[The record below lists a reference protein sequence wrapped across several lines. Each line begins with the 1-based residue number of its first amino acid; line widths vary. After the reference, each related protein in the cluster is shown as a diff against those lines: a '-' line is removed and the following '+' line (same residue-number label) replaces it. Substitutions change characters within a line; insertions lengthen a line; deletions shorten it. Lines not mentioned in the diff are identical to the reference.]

1 MKKRTLFWGIILFLI
16 FILVLFRIGV
26 SWRTKADTKEEK
38 KILSLVKSSAVY
50 GDLTEQTNLYEQADK
65 NSKVLEELKKGAQ
78 VEILEDRSTKWYLV
92 LDNITGT
99 QGWIAGNTL
108 EIPEDSPTENSEIT
122 EKQKET
128 YIKILELNSET
139 DYLVWVD
146 INRQMVN
153 IFEKKEDVWEFLQS
167 FICATGKN
175 VSPTVRGTFQISER
189 GEWFFSERLGSG
201 AKYWVRFHDTYLFH
215 SVAMDENKEIID
227 GVLGE
232 RRSGGCVRMSVAD
245 AKWFF
250 DMIPEKT
257 TVFIN

>member
-1 MKKRTLFWGIILFLI
+1 MKKRTLFWSIILFII
-16 FILVLFRIGV
+16 FMLVLFRIGV
-26 SWRTKADTKEEK
+26 SWKTQANTKEEK
-38 KILSLVKSSAVY
+38 RILSLVQSSAVY
-50 GDLTEQTNLYEQADK
+50 GDITEEISLYEQPDE
-65 NSKVLEELKKGAQ
+65 NSNGLEVLKKGAQ
-78 VEILEDRSTKWYLV
+78 VEILEDRSTQWYFV
-92 LDNITGT
+92 LDNITGV
-99 QGWIAGNTL
+99 QGWITGKVL
-108 EIPEDSPTENSEIT
+108 EIAKDSPTEKSEMTT
-122 EKQKET
+122 EEKEF
-128 YIKILELNSET
+128 YIKLLELESKT
-139 DYLVWVD
+139 DYLIWVD
-146 INRQMVN
+146 INRQTVN
-153 IFEKKEDVWEFLQS
+153 IFEKKENNWKFFNS

-250 DMIPEKT
+250 DTIPEKT
-257 TVFIN
+257 TVFIY